1 MFFFRIHYVDHQKG
15 NKCFFHSFN
24 CYFISAV
31 TFNESSFWVKY
42 VFGPSSFSEFW
53 N

>member
-1 MFFFRIHYVDHQKG
+1 MTKLFEYTLGPYIK
-15 NKCFFHSFN
+15 NM
-24 CYFISAV
+24 
-31 TFNESSFWVKY
+31 VKY